1 MAFKMKKFSGFGD
14 GTGQSPVKAADESL
28 LEAAK
33 MGSEDVA
40 ETTRQ
45 MGENLS
51 NMISRI
57 GGGDDKKDK
66 KDKNKDK
73 NKNKNNEN

>member
-14 GTGQSPVKAADESL
+14 GTKRSPAKAADESL

-33 MGSEDVA
+33 MGSDDVA

-45 MGENLS
+45 MGENLAA
-51 NMISRI
+51 MVGRISVE
-57 GGGDDKKDK
+57 KDK
-66 KDKNKDK
+66 KK
-73 NKNKNNEN
+73 NKNKEKENEN